1 MAETMYDCYFSQFEC
16 MKKVLSNRD
25 QILGG
30 FSDFYKRIHP
40 DRIYLIGSGT
50 SNNACSAASAFMEE
64 VLGLEVTVLAPSRVG
79 RLHGE
84 RALAILVSQGGRST
98 NTVSA
103 VKRVQSQG
111 IKVVTLTDP
120 KETPVGS
127 SADFPILLAANNEL
141 IGPKTRGYAVT
152 VLSLYLL
159 ALEAGLAVGSISAG
173 QYDDYSDSLLKMTE
187 QGDDWLARCEKFYH
201 ENRQDLKTATHY
213 MFAGKG
219 TRGEV
224 AKEAALKVLETLCFA
239 ANGYEFEEFLHGPA
253 CCTDENFA
261 LFLYL
266 SGDEDQARM
275 LDAARIVRRATKNSY
290 VISHDPGVEGTKALY
305 LPGSEKPYLSP
316 FSDVLFAQ
324 LISAVLTEEMDRSRH
339 PAIRNI
345 FQEMGTKVPQ
355 D

>member
-1 MAETMYDCYFSQFEC
+1 MTETMYDCYFSQFEC
-16 MKKVLSNRD
+16 MKKILSDRD
-25 QILGG
+25 KIFAG
-30 FSDFYKRIHP
+30 FSDFYKMIHP

-50 SNNACSAASAFMEE
+50 SNNACNAASAFLEE
-64 VLGLEVTVLAPSRVG
+64 VLGMEVTVLAPSRADK
-79 RLHGE
+79 LYGE
-84 RALAILVSQGGRST
+84 RPLVILVSQGGRST

-103 VKRVQSQG
+103 VHRMQSQG

-120 KETPVGS
+120 KETPVGA
-127 SADFPILLAANNEL
+127 SADFPVLLAANQEL
-141 IGPKTRGYAVT
+141 IGPKTRGYAAT

-159 ALEAGLAVGSISAG
+159 ALEAGLAAGSISAK
-173 QYDDYSDSLLKMTE
+173 QYEDYSDSLLKMTE
-187 QGDDWLARCEKFYH
+187 QGNDWFERCEKFYH
-201 ENRQDLKTATHY
+201 ENKEDLKTATHY

-219 TRGEV
+219 TRGHV

-253 CCTDENFA
+253 CCTDESFA

-266 SGDEDQARM
+266 SDDEDQARM
-275 LDAARIVRRATKNSY
+275 LKAAEIVRRATKNSY
-290 VISHDPGVEGTKALY
+290 VISHDPRVEGTKALY

-324 LISAVLTEEMDRSRH
+324 LISAVLTEEMGRSRH

-345 FQEMGTKVPQ
+345 FQEMGTKIPQ